1 MKRYWLLAALMLF
14 SPSAYADSIS
24 FFIGGHRIRWRFS
37 HTIRER
43 KKPDDRYPDP
53 DNPGMM
59 CRDFKI
65 GGAPDRAARIIT
77 DGHENARWIGHR
89 ASSFWPG

>member
-43 KKPDDRYPDP
+43 KKPDAIPTP
-53 DNPGMM
+53 IIPG
-59 CRDFKI
+59 
-65 GGAPDRAARIIT
+65 
-77 DGHENARWIGHR
+77 
-89 ASSFWPG
+89 